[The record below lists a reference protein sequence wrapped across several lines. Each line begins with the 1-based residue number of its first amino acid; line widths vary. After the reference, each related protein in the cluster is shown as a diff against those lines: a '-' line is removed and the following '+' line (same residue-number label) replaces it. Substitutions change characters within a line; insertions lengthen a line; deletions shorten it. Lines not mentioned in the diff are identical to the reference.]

1 MKLLT
6 SLVMVVI
13 LCFAGCKDS
22 KETLIPQNAYRM
34 EVEDLVDSEGRLL
47 VKRLVI
53 TAHGKR
59 TIGISIPDN
68 SLQEVT
74 VLPDRRKGNDL
85 VTGDVII
92 LADLIEISKSESKR
106 LSWLTQVKGHQ
117 GSTSG
122 GSPHMYQVP
131 ATSNLTD
138 IVKLNIQSGEHPI
151 GQPLVLGQLQDKEIL
166 LTVE

>member
-1 MKLLT
+1 
-6 SLVMVVI
+6 MVVI
-13 LCFAGCKDS
+13 LCLAGCKDS
-22 KETLIPQNAYRM
+22 KETLIPQNSYRM
-34 EVEDLVDSEGRLL
+34 EVEDLVDSDNGML

-53 TAHGKR
+53 TAHGKCR
-59 TIGISIPDN
+59 IGISIPKN

-74 VLPDRRKGNDL
+74 LFPDRRKRNDL

-92 LADLIEISKSESKR
+92 LADLIEISKSESKWLR
-106 LSWLTQVKGHQ
+106 WLTKVSDLH

-122 GSPHMYQVP
+122 HSPLLYPVP
-131 ATSNLTD
+131 ATSNLKD

-151 GQPLVLGQLQDKEIL
+151 GQPLVLGQFQGKEIS

>member
-13 LCFAGCKDS
+13 LCLAGCKDS
-22 KETLIPQNAYRM
+22 KETLIPQNAYRI
-34 EVEDLVDSEGRLL
+34 EVEDLVDSRGGML

-59 TIGISIPDN
+59 KIGISIAGSDHQQLTVRPDP
-68 SLQEVT
+68 QA
-74 VLPDRRKGNDL
+74 GNDL
-85 VTGDVII
+85 VTGEVII
-92 LADLIEISKSESKR
+92 LADLVELSKSEGKR
-106 LSWLTQVKGHQ
+106 LRWLTLVKGQ
-117 GSTSG
+117 GNTVG
-122 GSPHMYQVP
+122 GPDLYPVP
-131 ATSNLTD
+131 ATSNLKD

-151 GQPLVLGQLQDKEIL
+151 GQPLVLGQFQGKEIL